1 MEYNRN
7 MSEKT
12 WKLLSEIL
20 LSIAIGIVL
29 SIFVLVI
36 YQFQSFKLFSIS
48 FFLTLIVIS
57 MSLYCLNFLGKYG
70 FSLKRIEFIGIAIS
84 LCITLLYVRTISLT
98 TSTEM
103 ELLKMMFYLYGLLI
117 LATAFHLFV
126 LRKHKP

>member
-7 MSEKT
+7 MREKT
-12 WKLLSEIL
+12 WKLLSELL

-70 FSLKRIEFIGIAIS
+70 FSLKRIEFVSIAIS
-84 LCITLLYVRTISLT
+84 LCITLLYQSYNINRDGII
-98 TSTEM
+98 
-103 ELLKMMFYLYGLLI
+103 KND
-117 LATAFHLFV
+117 V
-126 LRKHKP
+126 LSIWITNSSYSVSSICIEET